1 MLKKILFI
9 LFVIPELFIT
19 LTFAQTINS
28 NKLHENNASG
38 EPILKDSVVTISG
51 EVTVTN
57 QFGITAY
64 IQDFSG
70 GVAVYDENFAKAVN
84 IGDEVTISATVD
96 QFNGLTEL
104 KDVTI
109 LDHFPRTPTIEPQLI
124 TCFNIRIEGNYGIEN
139 LEGELIRINNVN
151 VNTDNWNVSGSG
163 TNYTLTDAAGTCEIR
178 IDQDTD
184 IANTVAP
191 DTSKFDVIGVLS
203 QYDQDAP
210 FTDGYQLMPRFNE
223 DVIWLTGPRLITKP
237 EEKNITPNSMT
248 IAWETATEASS
259 IVMYGETDDYEINT
273 IQINETVT
281 NHEVQL
287 SGLMPATVYHIKA
300 GSGDSSGTNYSSD
313 LVVITASD
321 PSSTGEI
328 NVYFN
333 RSVEHAL
340 ALSGNEANGGQNL
353 AQKFID
359 RVNAAN
365 YSIDVCWYSWDIESV
380 TDALIEAY
388 NRRLRIRFIYDA
400 HEETNY
406 QYQVTRLKQ
415 AGINLI
421 DDAFGNND
429 ARKKIQHNKFAIFD
443 ARDETSITD
452 DWVWTGSLNMTN
464 YTNYGINAA
473 QNVIE
478 IQDQSLA
485 KAYTLKFNEMWGSAD
500 NSPNA
505 ALSLFGFNK
514 TDNTPHKFIINNK
527 PVELYFC
534 PSDHAT
540 SKIIDAVRSANKEI
554 YFCIFAFTR
563 IDLEQAMHE
572 RFTTPGGFQI
582 RGVFDNDRDSL
593 YNRWYPLHG
602 SSDFAW
608 NPPADV
614 WIEKESG
621 ILHHKYMIIDAH
633 HSTSDPIVIT
643 GSQNWSTSAETKN
656 DENTLIIHDAAIANQ
671 YLQEFANRYHAAGG
685 SSALTDVDEKNFSTT
700 PNSFSLKQNYP
711 NPFNNRTTIEIFV
724 PINSYVSLT
733 IYNLTGQQVRIFNLG
748 YCLPGQFKINWDGSD
763 NIGQIVAGGIYF
775 CRLNIV
781 KSEQAF
787 QIRKMI
793 YLP

>member
-1 MLKKILFI
+1 MLKKIVFLLF
-9 LFVIPELFIT
+9 FISGIFLT
-19 LTFAQTINS
+19 LTFAQTKNI
-28 NKLHENNASG
+28 NKLHENDASG
-38 EPILKDSVVTISG
+38 VPILLDQIVTITG

-57 QFGITAY
+57 QFGVIAHL
-64 IQDFSG
+64 QDPTG
-70 GVAVYDENFAKAVN
+70 GVAVYDANFVSVVS
-84 IGDEVTISATVD
+84 IGDHVKISGKVT
-96 QFNGLTEL
+96 QYYGLTEL

-109 LDHFPRTPTIEPQLI
+109 LNHVPRTPTIEPQLI

-139 LEGELIRINNVN
+139 LEGELIRINNVT

-163 TNYTLTDAAGTCEIR
+163 TNYTLTDAAGSCEIR
-178 IDQDTD
+178 IDKDTD

-203 QYDQDAP
+203 QFDYDSP

-223 DVIWLTGPRLITKP
+223 DIIWLSGPQLITKL

-273 IQINETVT
+273 IQINDAVT

-287 SGLMPATVYHIKA
+287 SGLMPATVYHVKV
-300 GSGDSSGTNYSSD
+300 GSGDNSGTNYSSD
-313 LVVITASD
+313 LVVITGSD

-328 NVYFN
+328 NVYFSK
-333 RSVEHAL
+333 SVDHAL
-340 ALSGNEANGGQNL
+340 AVSGNEAHGGQNL

-359 RVNAAN
+359 RVNAAK

-380 TDALIEAY
+380 TDALIDAY

-443 ARDETSITD
+443 ARDETSFSD

-478 IQDQSLA
+478 IQDQALA
-485 KAYTLKFNEMWGSAD
+485 KAYTIEFNEMWGSAENAPD
-500 NSPNA
+500 A

-514 TDNTPHKFIINNK
+514 TDNTPHKFIISDK

-534 PSDHAT
+534 PSDRAT
-540 SKIIDAVRSANKEI
+540 SKIIDAVQSANKEI
-554 YFCIFAFTR
+554 YFCVFAFTR

-572 RFTTPGGFQI
+572 RFTTLGTFQI

-602 SSDFAW
+602 SGDYAW
-608 NPPADV
+608 DPPADV
-614 WIEKESG
+614 WLEKESG

-633 HSTSDPIVIT
+633 RPTSDPIVIT
-643 GSQNWSTSAETKN
+643 GCQNWSTSAETKN
-656 DENTLIIHDAAIANQ
+656 DENTLIIHDHAIANQ

-685 SSALTDVDEKNFSTT
+685 SSDLTDVELKSPAF
-700 PNSFSLKQNYP
+700 PNTFKLKQNYP

-724 PINSYVSLT
+724 PINSYV
-733 IYNLTGQQVRIFNLG
+733 NLTIFNLMGEEVRAFDFG
-748 YCLPGQFKINWDGSD
+748 YCQPGQFKINWDGS
-763 NIGQIVAGGIYF
+763 NNTGQIVAGGIYF
-775 CRLNIV
+775 YRLNVV
-781 KSEQAF
+781 KSEQAV